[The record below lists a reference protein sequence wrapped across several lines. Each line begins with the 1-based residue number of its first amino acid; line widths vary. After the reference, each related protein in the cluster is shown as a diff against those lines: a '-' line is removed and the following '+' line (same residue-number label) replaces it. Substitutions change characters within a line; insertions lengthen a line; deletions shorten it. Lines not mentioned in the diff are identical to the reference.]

1 VSPMTLTQEIAI
13 RGEAL
18 PAIAGSVVDSRTVP
32 LPLTVRLGA
41 RVGELRREVARTV
54 HDLRYRAP
62 RPRGAAKL
70 LVLVPAHNE
79 ADAIGHTLRA
89 LLGQTRP
96 ADRIVVLADNCTDD
110 TAQIARGFRGVTVM
124 VTVGNAD
131 RKVGALIQGWRRW
144 QAGYDFVAG
153 VDADTMLAPDC
164 LSYLEAD
171 LEAQPNAGGV
181 MARYSFDQRLG
192 ATFAARMLIRLQRL
206 EFASWTADI
215 LRKKRTYVL
224 GGQASLFRADALRA
238 VALQSPTQAPW
249 NPASQVEDML
259 LTGDLRAMRYETPV
273 SARARAYA
281 GPMVTVR
288 SLYSQR
294 RKWDEGMIRLL
305 TTNGVNRWTISLW
318 RQQLSL
324 LSNGLTRLGFL
335 FMLTAALLVHQFV
348 WDWIWIFPPAVA
360 VALNLRQAARV
371 PHRTPAD
378 LAAAVSLV
386 PVELYLMLRLVC
398 ATASWAT
405 VLAGVKGDGWAR
417 QARAEAGRGNGTAKF
432 LGGVLAALLIGAGA
446 VFGWLH
452 ATAGFQRASL
462 TSGWY
467 ILAAVT
473 LVQVLGML
481 WRIIRRQKAQP

>member
-1 VSPMTLTQEIAI
+1 MASGTELAI
-13 RGEAL
+13 REEAR
-18 PAIAGSVVDSRTVP
+18 PAIAGSVLDSRNIP
-32 LPLTVRLGA
+32 LPLTIRLGA

-62 RPRGAAKL
+62 RTRGVAKI

-79 ADAIGHTLRA
+79 ADAIGHTLQA
-89 LLGQTRP
+89 LLKQTRP

-124 VTVGNAD
+124 VTVGNTD

-164 LSYLEAD
+164 LRYLEAD
-171 LEAQPNAGGV
+171 LAAQPNAGGV

-192 ATFAARMLIRLQRL
+192 TTFAARMLIRLQRL

-273 SARARAYA
+273 STRARAYA
-281 GPMVTVR
+281 GPMITVR

-305 TTNGVNRWTISLW
+305 TTNGVNRWTVSLW
-318 RQQLSL
+318 RQQFSL
-324 LSNGLTRLGFL
+324 LSNGLTRLGFA

-348 WDWIWIFPPAVA
+348 WDWIWAIPPGVA
-360 VALNLRQAARV
+360 VLLNLRQAVRV

-378 LAAAVSLV
+378 LFAAVTLV
-386 PVELYLMLRLVC
+386 PVELYLMLRVVC

-405 VLAGVKGDGWAR
+405 VLSGMKGDGWAR
-417 QARAEAGRGNGTAKF
+417 QARAEAGHANGTMKF
-432 LGGVLAALLIGAGA
+432 VAGVLLALLIGAG
-446 VFGWLH
+446 VVYGWLH
-452 ATAGFQRASL
+452 ATPGFQRASL
-462 TSGWY
+462 TTGWY
-467 ILAAVT
+467 TLAAVT
-473 LVQVLGML
+473 GVQVLGML
-481 WRIIRRQKAQP
+481 WRIVRRQKARP

>member
-1 VSPMTLTQEIAI
+1 MAPGTELAI
-13 RGEAL
+13 KENAL
-18 PAIAGSVVDSRTVP
+18 LSIPGDVLDARNIP

-54 HDLRYRAP
+54 HDLRHRPP
-62 RPRGAAKL
+62 RTRGVPKI

-79 ADAIGHTLRA
+79 ADGIGRTLQA
-89 LLGQTRP
+89 LLKQTRP

-110 TAQIARGFRGVTVM
+110 TAEIARGYRGVTVM
-124 VTVGNAD
+124 VTVGNTD

-144 QAGYDFVAG
+144 QAGYDFIAG

-164 LSYLEAD
+164 LRHLEAD
-171 LEAQPNAGGV
+171 LVAQPNAGGV
-181 MARYSFDQRLG
+181 MARYSFDQRAG
-192 ATFAARMLIRLQRL
+192 TTFAARMLIRLQRL

-273 SARARAYA
+273 SQKARAYA
-281 GPMVTVR
+281 GPMITVR

-305 TTNGVNRWTISLW
+305 TTNGVNRWTSSLW
-318 RQQLSL
+318 RQQFSL
-324 LSNGLTRLGFL
+324 FSNGLTRVGFL
-335 FMLTAALLVHQFV
+335 FMLTAALMVHQFV
-348 WDWIWIFPPAVA
+348 WDWIWIFPPTVA
-360 VALNLRQAARV
+360 VLLNLRQAVRV

-378 LAAAVSLV
+378 LVTAVSLA

-398 ATASWAT
+398 ATASWVT
-405 VLAGVKGDGWAR
+405 VLAGIKGDGWAR
-417 QARAEAGRGNGTAKF
+417 QARAESGRGGGTMKF
-432 LGGVLAALLIGAGA
+432 LGGVLVTLLIGAGA

-452 ATAGFQRASL
+452 ATTGFQRASL

-473 LVQVLGML
+473 VVQVLGML
-481 WRIIRRQKAQP
+481 WRIVRRQKARP